1 MTYKYLMKKQ
11 NKKFKKTSEKIA
23 VKIKN
28 RANKLNKA
36 KRKRKKDNN

>member
-11 NKKFKKTSEKIA
+11 NKKFKKPVKIA